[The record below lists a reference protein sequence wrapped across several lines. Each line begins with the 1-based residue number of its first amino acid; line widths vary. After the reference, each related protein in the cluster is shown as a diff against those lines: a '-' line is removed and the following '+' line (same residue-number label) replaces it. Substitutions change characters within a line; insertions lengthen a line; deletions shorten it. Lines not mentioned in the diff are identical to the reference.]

1 MIWSSSPQK
10 DQSPAPFLS
19 SPERLGERVRILEAA
34 LDATGEAAVVVDG
47 SGRVLAANAAAARM
61 LRVES
66 VTTLP
71 SEWMGGD
78 SPIVRALRG
87 ESVASAELVLPGGGE
102 RRLQVSA
109 KPLRRSGDAPAA
121 VVILRQIANG
131 EDALRRERDWA
142 WDIIEAV
149 ASLVVVL
156 DRNGHIVRFNPACQ
170 AATGYRL
177 EEVRGRCFWDLLLLP
192 EEAEAVQR
200 VFGELRAGHFPNYHE
215 NYWVT
220 KDGTRRLI
228 AWSNTALLDRDG
240 AVEHIIGTGTD
251 ITERKHGEDALREAH
266 DTLRAVIETSPL
278 AIVAMDLQG
287 IVKSW
292 NRAAERMFGWCEP
305 EVLNRLFP
313 IVPED
318 DMEFFLGNLARIRHG
333 ETLDGVERQR
343 RRKDGSFIDV
353 ELWNAPQRDAS
364 GEAIGAI
371 SVIADVTGRKRLEEQ
386 FRQSQKMEAVGRLA
400 GGLAHDFNNLL
411 TVITGYSHMLLDV
424 LEADDPQRGNLEE
437 VLRAAESAAAL
448 TSQLLAFSRRQIVQ
462 PQVLD
467 LNTLVVNMDKMLH
480 RLIGEDIELVTMF
493 SPRLPKVKAD
503 PSQLQQVL
511 MNLVVN
517 ARDAMPDGGRITIE
531 TGTLSIE
538 ETPAPGK
545 PVLPAGQ
552 YVALSVIDTG
562 RGMDEET
569 RRRLFEPFFT
579 TKVRGKGTGLGL
591 STAYGIVKQ
600 SGGDICVWTEPGKGS
615 QFRIYLPAAEETAA
629 TEARAAALPAQ
640 QSGTETVLLVEDESG
655 LRKVVREVLQAR
667 GYVVLPAGDV
677 REALRICEQHL
688 GPIHLF
694 LTDVVMPR
702 MSGPELAQRAL
713 ALRPRMKV
721 LYMSGYADSMVLP
734 QGEIEG
740 GSAFLQKPFPPDVL
754 LAKVRQVLDRE

>member
-10 DQSPAPFLS
+10 DQSAAPLPS
-19 SPERLGERVRILEAA
+19 SPERLRERVQLLEAA
-34 LDATGEAAVVVDG
+34 LDATGEAVVVVDG

-87 ESVASAELVLPGGGE
+87 ESVASAELALPGGGGS
-102 RRLQVSA
+102 RLQVSA
-109 KPLRRSGDAPAA
+109 QPLRRSGDAPAA
-121 VVILRQIANG
+121 VVILRQIASG

-177 EEVRGRCFWDLLLLP
+177 EEARGKCFWDLLLLP
-192 EEAEAVQR
+192 EEAEPVKR
-200 VFGELRAGHFPNYHE
+200 SFGELRAGHFPNYHE
-215 NYWVT
+215 NYWVA

-228 AWSNTALLDRDG
+228 AWSSAALLDRNG

-292 NRAAERMFGWCEP
+292 NRAAERMFGWREH

-318 DMEFFLGNLARIRHG
+318 DMEFFRGNLARIRHD
-333 ETLDGVERQR
+333 ETLAGVERQR
-343 RRKDGSFIDV
+343 RRKDGSLIEV

-364 GEAIGAI
+364 GETIGAI

-411 TVITGYSHMLLDV
+411 TIITGYSQMLLDA
-424 LEADDPQRGNLEE
+424 LGADDPQRGNVEE

-480 RLIGEDIELVTMF
+480 RLIGEDIELVTVF

-531 TGTLSIE
+531 TAAVSIE
-538 ETPAPGK
+538 ETHAPGT
-545 PVLPAGQ
+545 PGLPAGQ

-600 SGGDICVWTEPGKGS
+600 SGGDIWVSTEPGKGS
-615 QFRIYLPAAEETAA
+615 QFRIYLPVAEETAA
-629 TEARAAALPAQ
+629 AGVRAAAVPAQ
-640 QSGTETVLLVEDESG
+640 QSGTETVLLVEDETG
-655 LRKVVREVLQAR
+655 LRKVVREVLQAS
-667 GYVVLPAGDV
+667 GYVVLQAGDG

-702 MSGPELAQRAL
+702 MSGRELVQHAL

-721 LYMSGYADSMVLP
+721 LYMSGYADSAILP

-740 GSAFLQKPFPPDVL
+740 GSSFLQKPFPPDVL
-754 LAKVRQVLDRE
+754 LAKVRQVLDRD

>member
-1 MIWSSSPQK
+1 M
-10 DQSPAPFLS
+10 
-19 SPERLGERVRILEAA
+19 
-34 LDATGEAAVVVDG
+34 VVVEG
-47 SGRVLAANAAAARM
+47 SGRVLSANTAAARM

-66 VTTLP
+66 VTSLP

-87 ESVASAELVLPGGGE
+87 ESVPSAEMLLSGGGE
-102 RRLQVSA
+102 ARLQVSA
-109 KPLRRSGDAPAA
+109 KPLRRAGEAPAA
-121 VVILRQIANG
+121 VVILRQIAG
-131 EDALRRERDWA
+131 SEEALRRERDWA

-156 DRNGHIVRFNPACQ
+156 DRNGHIIRFNPACQ

-177 EEVRGRCFWDLLLLP
+177 EEVRGRSLWDLLLLP
-192 EEAEAVQR
+192 EEAKEVQR
-200 VFGELRAGHFPNYHE
+200 VFGELRAGHFPNCHE
-215 NYWVT
+215 NYWVA

-228 AWSNTALLDRDG
+228 AWSNTALLDRNG

-287 IVKSW
+287 LVKSW
-292 NRAAERMFGWCEP
+292 NRAAERMFGWREH

-318 DMEFFLGNLARIRHG
+318 DIEFFRGNLARIQHG
-333 ETLDGVERQR
+333 ETLAGVERQR
-343 RRKDGSFIDV
+343 RRKDGSLVDV
-353 ELWNAPQRDAS
+353 ELWNAPRRDAS
-364 GEAIGAI
+364 GQTIGAI

-411 TVITGYSHMLLDV
+411 TIITGYSQMLLDS
-424 LEADDPQRGNLEE
+424 LEADDPQRGSVEE

-467 LNTLVVNMDKMLH
+467 LNTLVINMDKMLH
-480 RLIGEDIELVTMF
+480 RLIGEDIELVTVF
-493 SPRLPKVKAD
+493 NPQLPKVKAD
-503 PSQLQQVL
+503 QSQLQQVL
-511 MNLVVN
+511 LNLVVN

-531 TGTLSIE
+531 TDVVSIE
-538 ETPAPGK
+538 EAQLPGTLG
-545 PVLPAGQ
+545 LPAGR
-552 YVALSVIDTG
+552 YTALSVLDTG

-579 TKVRGKGTGLGL
+579 TKGRGQGTGLGL

-600 SGGDICVWTEPGKGS
+600 SGGDIWVSTEPGKGS

-629 TEARAAALPAQ
+629 VGAPVAALPGQ
-640 QSGTETVLLVEDESG
+640 QSGTETVLVVEDEAG
-655 LRKVVREVLQAR
+655 LRKVVREVLQAH
-667 GYVVLPAGDV
+667 GYLVLPAGDV

-694 LTDVVMPR
+694 LTDIVMPR
-702 MSGPELAQRAL
+702 MGGRELAQRAL

-721 LYMSGYADSMVLP
+721 LYMSGYVDSTSFQQAEV
-734 QGEIEG
+734 EDR
-740 GSAFLQKPFPPDVL
+740 SSFLQKPFPPDVL